1 MEIVHGG
8 DIYSYNREMLDFSAN
23 ISPLGIPEEIRKA
36 IQNSYQ
42 YADIY
47 PDTQY
52 RELRSEI
59 AEIEHVHEEN
69 IICGNG
75 AAEIIFNIVLAM
87 KPKKVLLICPSFAEY
102 EKAVDNRSCF
112 PDHLP
117 AFHLILHRI
126 PFCKWCQVYQWIVQK
141 GSGWNTY
148 MQCQGAWTR
157 PARRGQ

>member
-52 RELRSEI
+52 RELRS
-59 AEIEHVHEEN
+59 
-69 IICGNG
+69 
-75 AAEIIFNIVLAM
+75 
-87 KPKKVLLICPSFAEY
+87 
-102 EKAVDNRSCF
+102 
-112 PDHLP
+112 
-117 AFHLILHRI
+117 
-126 PFCKWCQVYQWIVQK
+126 
-141 GSGWNTY
+141 
-148 MQCQGAWTR
+148 
-157 PARRGQ
+157 